1 MATASDG
8 HDPEQNS
15 DGEIACEPF
24 AAQVAAIV
32 LRWQA
37 SIPPAAPSAAGER
50 WMSRSHHGESKSA
63 SA

>member
-1 MATASDG
+1 MAMASDG

-15 DGEIACEPF
+15 DGEVACEPIG
-24 AAQVAAIV
+24 AQLAAIV

-37 SIPPAAPSAAGER
+37 SIPPAAPSAAAQR
-50 WMSRSHHGESKSA
+50 WMSRVHHGESKSV